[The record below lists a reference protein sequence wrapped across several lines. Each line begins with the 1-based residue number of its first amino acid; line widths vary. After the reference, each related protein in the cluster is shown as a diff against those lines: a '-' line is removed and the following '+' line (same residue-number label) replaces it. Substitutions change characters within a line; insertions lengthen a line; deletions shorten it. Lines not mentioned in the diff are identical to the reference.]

1 VAGRTG
7 AVARSGESCS
17 RRPGRRPLR
26 ATEGLHACSYG
37 LASINTDRQYLDRQ
51 LVSINTDRQY
61 PGCQPGQEVDPRR
74 FAARVKESG
83 ATALTSCS
91 PPRVG
96 LAGPLL
102 VSKGSGGVSS
112 FLSSCQ
118 RVWEPWAL
126 SPARVKGSGVLHGSF
141 PLLVSRGLESF
152 MGPCAGSPSG
162 PVGSPGCGAVA
173 EPL

>member
-1 VAGRTG
+1 
-7 AVARSGESCS
+7 
-17 RRPGRRPLR
+17 

-37 LASINTDRQYLDRQ
+37 LASINTDRQD
-51 LVSINTDRQY
+51 
-61 PGCQPGQEVDPRR
+61 PGCQPGQGVDPRR

-162 PVGSPGCGAVA
+162 PVESPGCGAVA
-173 EPL
+173 EPLSTPTELGFGETGCTRLPVRLLQEGAGALARGSRRCP